1 MVVEDTLLGFVGQ
14 RRKGDEG
21 MVEIPVRVAA
31 GAANFF
37 RSVDQREYL
46 EKRLGAAA
54 FLDGLGRENFFRG
67 GGGVGVVHDDGAAE
81 TVGGDSQRL
90 ARF

>member
-1 MVVEDTLLGFVGQ
+1 
-14 RRKGDEG
+14 
-21 MVEIPVRVAA
+21 
-31 GAANFF
+31 
-37 RSVDQREYL
+37 L
-46 EKRLGAAA
+46 EKLLRAVA